1 MVKKVISIF
10 IVGMMLLSF
19 TYTPEG
25 KVTAAEA
32 SASKVWWDGAELKP
46 GQIGRV
52 TILKENTLFM
62 LDGRNLEPVRKLHPG
77 EVYRVY
83 SAKTPDGYVP
93 MYGVGGKYYVVQN
106 VYPNNTGHLKYETP
120 SKSKLA
126 LVKQ

>member
-1 MVKKVISIF
+1 
-10 IVGMMLLSF
+10 MMLLSF

-32 SASKVWWDGAELKP
+32 SSSKVWWDGAELKP